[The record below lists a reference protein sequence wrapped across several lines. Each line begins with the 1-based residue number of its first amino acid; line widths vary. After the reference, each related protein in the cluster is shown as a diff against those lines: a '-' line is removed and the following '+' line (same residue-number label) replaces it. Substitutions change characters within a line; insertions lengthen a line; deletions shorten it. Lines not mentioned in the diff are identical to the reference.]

1 MYILGLSALEHDSAA
16 ALVTDQGIVA
26 AIEESKL
33 TRTPGKGGVP
43 YQAIQFCLDR
53 AGIKAK
59 DVEKLAVASC
69 PLPTWVRH
77 AALQSR
83 RYDRHA
89 SGALPPGLD
98 DLIDELRRLPP
109 EATDQGPAGPM
120 GRTDPTAPTGRALP
134 LEHHLCHG
142 ASAFFASPFDRAAIL
157 TLDEH
162 GHSCCG
168 TAALGEGTNIR
179 PLRSTAFPNSIG
191 WLYSQVTALLGF
203 EPHLEEHKT
212 QWLSLEGD
220 GADGLK
226 ALFDDVL
233 GRPCGGL
240 PQIDL
245 SYLRPEFT
253 GRGAFAARFYQRL
266 GSESERSF
274 RLTDALA
281 RQIAASFHQACA
293 RVLVECVEQLFEETG
308 VRNVCLAGGLFI
320 NALLVAAIEKT
331 VGLGSV
337 FAQPAAGN
345 AGSAFGSAW
354 LAWHQVLGRPRF
366 RPLSSLDWGPSFA
379 TEDIKN
385 VLDNCKARYR
395 WFDTEAQRV
404 EATTEALAQADIV
417 AWHQG
422 ATEFGPRALGHRSIL
437 ASPWAPYIKENLNH
451 YVKHREPF
459 RPFAIAVPEEDCA
472 RYFECSRLV
481 RFMASLGWV
490 RPDAR
495 VLLKDLALPGDQI
508 RLYAVERGT
517 NPLLWQLLKEWG
529 KRSPAPFLINTSFNL
544 FGEPLVVTPRDAVR
558 SFFCSGID
566 AMLIDGFFVS
576 KS

>member
-16 ALVTDQGIVA
+16 ALVSDRGIVA
-26 AIEESKL
+26 AMEESKL
-33 TRTPGKGGVP
+33 TRAPAKGGIP
-43 YQAIQFCLDR
+43 YLAVQFCLDR
-53 AGIKAK
+53 AGIEAP
-59 DVEKLAVASC
+59 DVRSLAVASR
-69 PLPTWVRH
+69 PLPAWVRH

-83 RYDRHA
+83 RFDRHA
-89 SGALPPGLD
+89 AGALTRGLD
-98 DLIDELRRLPP
+98 DLIAELRSFQAS
-109 EATDQGPAGPM
+109 EVTNHE
-120 GRTDPTAPTGRALP
+120 PTERVLP
-134 LEHHLCHG
+134 LDHYLCHG
-142 ASAFFASPFDRAAIL
+142 ASAFFASSFDQAVIL

-162 GHSCCG
+162 GTGCCG
-168 TAALGEGTNIR
+168 MAALGQGTNIR
-179 PLRSTAFPNSIG
+179 PLRSIAFPNSIG

-212 QWLSLEGD
+212 QWLSLEGEPSP
-220 GADGLK
+220 AALTE
-226 ALFDDVL
+226 LFDDVL
-233 GRPCGGL
+233 GQPSGGL

-245 SYLRPEFT
+245 GYLNSDLA
-253 GRGAFAARFYQRL
+253 GRSAFSAKFYQRL
-266 GSESERSF
+266 GLESEKSF

-281 RQIAASFHQACA
+281 RQIAASFQQTCA
-293 RVLVECVEQLFEETG
+293 RLLVKCVEQLCDETG
-308 VRNVCLAGGLFI
+308 FRNVCLAGGLFV
-320 NALLVAAIEKT
+320 NVLLVAAIEKA
-331 VGLGSV
+331 VGLEHV
-337 FAQPAAGN
+337 FAQAAAGN
-345 AGSAFGSAW
+345 AGSALGSAW
-354 LAWHQVLGRPRF
+354 LAWHQVFGKPRL
-366 RPLSSLDWGPSFA
+366 PPVASIDWGPSYG
-379 TEDIKN
+379 TEDIKY

-395 WFDTEAQRV
+395 WFDTEAQRI
-404 EATTEALAQADIV
+404 EATAQALEQAEIV

-459 RPFAIAVPEEDCA
+459 RPFAIAVPEEDCS

-490 RPDAR
+490 RPEAR
-495 VLLKDLALPGDQI
+495 DLVKDFVLPGDQI
-508 RLYAVERGT
+508 RLCAVDRNT

-529 KRSPAPFLINTSFNL
+529 KRAPAPFLINTSFNL